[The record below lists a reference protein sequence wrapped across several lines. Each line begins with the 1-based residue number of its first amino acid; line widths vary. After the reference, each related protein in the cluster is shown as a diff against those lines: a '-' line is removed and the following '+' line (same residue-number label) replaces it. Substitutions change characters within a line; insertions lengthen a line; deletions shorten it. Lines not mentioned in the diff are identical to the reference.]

1 MADRDSIKNP
11 IEWGWSHLSDAAGA
25 LGSASRAVI
34 DFQTRPYTAPP
45 EVRRIGIGDLRQVL
59 AKGFEDFGA
68 YRADVLFLCIIYPII
83 GIVLARIAFGYDML
97 PLLFPV
103 ASGFALIGPIAAVGL
118 YEMSRRR
125 EQGAEISWT
134 DAFGVVRAP
143 AFGAIVVLGLI
154 LLALFLL
161 WLVTA
166 YTIYQATLGLE
177 GIVSFTAFYH

>member
-45 EVRRIGIGDLRQVL
+45 EVRRISIGDLRQVL

-125 EQGAEISWT
+125 EQGQAIGWL
-134 DAFGVVRAP
+134 DALGVLRSPNFAAVA
-143 AFGAIVVLGLI
+143 VLGFL
-154 LLALFLL
+154 LLATFVL
-161 WLVTA
+161 WLVVA
-166 YTIYQATLGLE
+166 QSIYNLTLGP
-177 GIVSFTAFYH
+177 